1 MDYLLGTHEVGP
13 QRIAS
18 IRSRCNQ
25 AALPGFIK
33 TGMRGAP
40 RNASRP
46 RCRPRGPPFVIYHD
60 FGAGGIDAE
69 VSVPIGAPIAPAGRI
84 ATRIMPTMTVAR
96 AVHVGPYEDL
106 RHAYSALWKWIRCH
120 ELETAGPIQERYLNG
135 PGDTLTTGDYRTEI
149 EMPVVPMVVAAPV

>member
-33 TGMRGAP
+33 TGMGELLETLRALDVDP
-40 RNASRP
+40 
-46 RCRPRGPPFVIYHD
+46 CGPPFVIYHD

-69 VSVPIGAPIAPAGRI
+69 VSVPIGAPITPAGRI

-149 EMPVVPMVVAAPV
+149 EMSVVPMVVAAPV